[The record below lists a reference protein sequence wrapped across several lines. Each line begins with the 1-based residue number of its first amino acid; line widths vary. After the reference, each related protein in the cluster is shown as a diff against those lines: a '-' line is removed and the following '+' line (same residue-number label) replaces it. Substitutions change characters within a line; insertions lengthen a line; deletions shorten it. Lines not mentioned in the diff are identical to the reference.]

1 MKTLLLIFLGWS
13 LALGPLGAAAPRLNI
28 LLFTADDMNFDSS
41 GVYGGPVKNLT
52 PHIDR
57 LAGEG
62 LRFERAYANVAVC
75 QPSRQ
80 TMFTG
85 LYPHRSGSMGFYPLK
100 PDARTLQEQLPDAG
114 YLISAFVSGFTLW
127 PLPVR

>member
-1 MKTLLLIFLGWS
+1 MKLFQAAMKTRLTIILAALLFS
-13 LALGPLGAAAPRLNI
+13 LTALHAAPLNI

-41 GVYGGPVKNLT
+41 GVYGGPVKDLT

-62 LRFERAYANVAVC
+62 LRFVRAYTTVAVC

-80 TMFTG
+80 VMFTG
-85 LYPHRSGSMGFYPLK
+85 QYPHRSG
-100 PDARTLQEQLPDAG
+100 
-114 YLISAFVSGFTLW
+114 
-127 PLPVR
+127 